1 MKLNDVQK
9 ILATSSQNDWIID
22 DETGSYTYKNDLNL
36 RIERADYDNYENF
49 DEPWAT
55 SHPDSSAKSVD
66 YTVQYGSSFVERHK
80 LVSVDGHRATLP
92 MPKSRDELIVKP
104 QEVNFASI
112 VDTGGQDKVEE
123 YLRRSQIS
131 VADYQ

>member
-36 RIERADYDNYENF
+36 RIERADYDNYKNF
-49 DEPWAT
+49 NEPWAT
-55 SHPDSSAKSVD
+55 SHPDSSAQSVD
-66 YTVQYGSSFVERHK
+66 YTVKYGFSFVERHK
-80 LVSVDGHRATLP
+80 LVSVDGHRAILP
-92 MPKSRDELIVKP
+92 MPKSQDELIVKP
-104 QEVNFASI
+104 TEVNFASI

-131 VADYQ
+131 VADY

>member
-22 DETGSYTYKNDLNL
+22 DETGSYTYKNVLNL

-66 YTVQYGSSFVERHK
+66 YTVKYGSSFVERHK